1 MLYFAHRGILG
12 NFPQNSVPAFQK
24 AKELGSTCYELD
36 VHLTADEHLIVH
48 HDYSLAQ
55 NLGIN
60 GEIGNYSLKDLRQIS
75 KNINSPIF
83 PELSDVLNVI
93 LPTAHI
99 VNIEIK
105 NDENRY
111 PNINNKLLEKLEA
124 EGFLKFSP
132 QIVFSSFNLDTLADL
147 RKMLPKARIG
157 ALMHSFDIEPATQL
171 KAESI
176 HINYQKFTPNVAFL
190 CHQNNMK
197 CYLYTVNDTQK
208 AYELSIQGADGIFTD
223 RVDLFL

>member
-24 AKELGSTCYELD
+24 AKELGASCYELD
-36 VHLTADEHLIVH
+36 VHLTADEHLVVY
-48 HDYSLAQ
+48 HDYSLEQ
-55 NLGIN
+55 HLGIN
-60 GEIGNYSLKDLRQIS
+60 GEIGNYSLKDLQQIS
-75 KNINSPIF
+75 KDINNPIF
-83 PELSDVLNVI
+83 PELSAVLKEI

-111 PNINNKLLEKLEA
+111 PNINSKLLEKLQTED
-124 EGFLKFSP
+124 FLKFGQ
-132 QIVFSSFNLDTLADL
+132 QIVFSSFNLDTLANL

-157 ALMHSFDIEPATQL
+157 ALMHSFSIEPALQL

-176 HINYQKFTPNVAFL
+176 HINYQKFTPDVAFF
-190 CHQNNMK
+190 CHQNNIK
-197 CYLYTVNDTQK
+197 CYLYTVNNAEK